1 MFKVYALVQ
10 RTYKNI
16 SKMRKST
23 NYLMMSSTMHISDAQ
38 KKMEV
43 KKMINLRYEAK
54 QTISDIYKALNDATI
69 DGVDDEMYRE
79 LKYMNHKYI
88 QDYIDN
94 HPRAQI
100 RLIEQLAINEFIR
113 QDDTIIEDKLREFE
127 EKI

>member
-1 MFKVYALVQ
+1 
-10 RTYKNI
+10 
-16 SKMRKST
+16 
-23 NYLMMSSTMHISDAQ
+23 
-38 KKMEV
+38 MEV